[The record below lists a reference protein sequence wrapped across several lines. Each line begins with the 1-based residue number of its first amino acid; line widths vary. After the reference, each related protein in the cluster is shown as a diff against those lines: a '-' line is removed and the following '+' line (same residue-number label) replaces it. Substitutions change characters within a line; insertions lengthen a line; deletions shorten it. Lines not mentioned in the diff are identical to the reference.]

1 MARDRSASKIG
12 ILGGAFDPI
21 HYGHLR
27 AAEEAMEM
35 LGLDRVIFVP
45 SAIPPHKPLRKQLSA
60 KHRLKMVNLAIRGN
74 PRFSV
79 SDFECRRSVTS
90 YSIETVEH
98 FIETSH
104 GRADITFIL
113 GSDAFREITTW
124 KEFERLFTL
133 CNMLVLSRPGKPLRG
148 LKEALSVEARKKFC
162 YDKKNDRFTHLSGR
176 SIYFRGMIPLDI
188 SSSEIR
194 RRVREGLSISY
205 LVPPAVEK
213 YMLNHKLYR

>member
-1 MARDRSASKIG
+1 MARDRSASNIG
-12 ILGGAFDPI
+12 LFGGTFDPI

-27 AAEEAMEM
+27 CADEAMEA
-35 LGLDRVIFVP
+35 LDLDRVIFVP
-45 SAIPPHKPLRKQLSA
+45 SAIPPHKPQGKLLPA
-60 KHRLKMVNLAIRGN
+60 EHRLKMVNLAIRGN
-74 PRFSV
+74 SRFSV
-79 SDFECRRSVTS
+79 SDFECRRRVPS

-98 FIETSH
+98 FIETSN

-124 KEFERLFTL
+124 KEVERLFTL
-133 CNMLVLSRPGKPLRG
+133 CNMLVLTRPGKPLRG
-148 LKEALSVEARKKFC
+148 LEEVLPVETRKKFC
-162 YDKKNDRFTHLSGR
+162 YDKKDDRFTHLSGR

-213 YMLNHKLYR
+213 YMYTHKLYR